1 MQINRLKGVTKHKS
15 TDKRN
20 RSTGHEL
27 DQHTKSHFSKS
38 KARSK
43 VCSLQIQVWIN
54 RSKI

>member
-1 MQINRLKGVTKHKS
+1 MQINRLKGLSKHKS

-20 RSTGHEL
+20 RSTGYEL

-38 KARSK
+38 KAKSK
-43 VCSLQIQVWIN
+43 LCSLQIQSWIN